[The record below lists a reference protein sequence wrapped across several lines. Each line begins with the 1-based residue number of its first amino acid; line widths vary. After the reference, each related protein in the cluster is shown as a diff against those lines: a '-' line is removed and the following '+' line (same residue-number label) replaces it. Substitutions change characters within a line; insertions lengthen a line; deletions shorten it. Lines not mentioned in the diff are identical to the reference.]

1 MEVKVDRTVPGAGE
15 VGTAP
20 TVVFV
25 GHARLPESLA
35 QSGSSPV
42 LSVELETDR
51 VSGEIVSVGCAAVPD
66 LGAKL
71 LAAVLIGRNINERP
85 IVLAEE
91 IRHRYV
97 CPSQRAMSTAL
108 LNAFEAYQ
116 RYARR
121 LA

>member
-1 MEVKVDRTVPGAGE
+1 METKVDRTALGASE

-35 QSGSSPV
+35 HSGSSPV

-51 VSGEIVSVGCAAVPD
+51 VSGEIVSVGCGAIPD

-71 LAAVLIGRNINERP
+71 LAAVLIGRNINESP
-85 IVLAEE
+85 IALAEE

-97 CPSQRAMSTAL
+97 CPSQKAMSTAL
-108 LNAFEAYQ
+108 LNAFETYQ
-116 RYARR
+116 RYACR